1 MFPVIG
7 AIGSMLGGAGGIG
20 GLLGGGG
27 LIGSVMDVGKLLM
40 PGAGMAGSIINNLMG
55 GAIGD
60 AVKGAVDQLCKDA
73 GMPKFIGDIIKN
85 AVDQAVGQNKQHCG
99 PEGGGIADKL
109 GKAFEDFG
117 KGLLK
122 DIVDAFQQYKS
133 DARQNGAENAGGGKE
148 AGGAEGGGKG
158 GKSWFVA
165 LMKALG
171 EVQNQQAAKLEK
183 LSKEVSDVLGAGND
197 SAGSQQ
203 AQFDKMEEFKAESKL
218 QEVLANVTKSIGD
231 AIGNS
236 ISTVARAQ

>member
-1 MFPVIG
+1 MFG
-7 AIGSMLGGAGGIG
+7 AIG

-27 LIGSVMDVGKLLM
+27 LIGSMLDVGKMLM
-40 PGAGMAGSIINNLMG
+40 PGAGIAGSLINNLMG

-73 GMPKFIGDIIKN
+73 GMPKFIGDIIKS
-85 AVDQAVGQNKQHCG
+85 AVDQAVGQHQQHCG
-99 PEGGGIADKL
+99 GDGGGLGDKL
-109 GKAFEDFG
+109 GKSFGDFS
-117 KGLLK
+117 KSLMK
-122 DIVDAFQQYKS
+122 DITDAFQQYKS
-133 DARQNGAENAGGGKE
+133 DCRQHGAENGGK
-148 AGGAEGGGKG
+148 GGAEGGGKG

-183 LSKEVSDVLGAGND
+183 LSKEVSNALGAGD
-197 SAGSQQ
+197 GSSGSQQ

-236 ISTVARAQ
+236 IATVARSQ

>member
-1 MFPVIG
+1 MIPALG
-7 AIGSMLGGAGGIG
+7 AIGGLLGGAGGIG

-40 PGAGMAGSIINNLMG
+40 PGAGMAGSLINNLMG
-55 GAIGD
+55 SAIGG
-60 AVKGAVDQLCKDA
+60 AVNGAVDQLCKDF

-99 PEGGGIADKL
+99 TEGGGIADKL
-109 GKAFEDFG
+109 GKAFEDFS
-117 KGLLK
+117 KGLMK

-133 DARQNGAENAGGGKE
+133 DARQGGAENAGGGK

-183 LSKEVSDVLGAGND
+183 LSKEVSDVLGAGEN
-197 SAGSQQ
+197 SGGSQQ

-236 ISTVARAQ
+236 ISTVSRAQ

>member
-7 AIGSMLGGAGGIG
+7 AIGSMLGGAGGVG

-40 PGAGMAGSIINNLMG
+40 PGAGMAGSLINNLMG
-55 GAIGD
+55 GAIGN

-85 AVDQAVGQNKQHCG
+85 AVDQAVGQHHQHCG
-99 PEGGGIADKL
+99 TEGGGLGDKL

-117 KGLLK
+117 KGMLK

-133 DARQNGAENAGGGKE
+133 DARQNGAENAGGKG
-148 AGGAEGGGKG
+148 AGGAEGGKG

-197 SAGSQQ
+197 SSGSQK

>member
-1 MFPVIG
+1 MSILSG
-7 AIGSMLGGAGGIG
+7 IIG
-20 GLLGGGG
+20 GGGGG
-27 LIGSVMDVGKLLM
+27 LIGGLISSGLDMCK
-40 PGAGMAGSIINNLMG
+40 MAFPQLQMASALNNLMG

-60 AVKGAVDQLCKDA
+60 AVKGAVDQICKDL
-73 GMPKFIGDIIKN
+73 GMPKFIGDIVKG
-85 AVDQAVGQNKQHCG
+85 AVDEALGQNKQHCG
-99 PEGGGIADKL
+99 NDVSDFLGGKL
-109 GKAFEDFG
+109 GKAFEDFS
-117 KGLLK
+117 KGLMK
-122 DIVDAFQQYKS
+122 DIVDAFQQYKK
-133 DARQNGAENAGGGKE
+133 EGGGDGKGDGKGG
-148 AGGAEGGGKG
+148 ANGAEGGGKG

-165 LMKALG
+165 LMQALG

-197 SAGSQQ
+197 SAGSQK

>member
-1 MFPVIG
+1 MFG
-7 AIGSMLGGAGGIG
+7 AIG

-27 LIGSVMDVGKLLM
+27 LISSVLDVGKMLM
-40 PGAGMAGSIINNLMG
+40 PGAGIAGSLINNLMG

-73 GMPKFIGDIIKN
+73 GMPKFIGDIIKG
-85 AVDQAVGQNKQHCG
+85 AVDQAVGQHHQHCG
-99 PEGGGIADKL
+99 AEGGGLGDKL
-109 GKAFEDFG
+109 GKPFEDFA
-117 KGLLK
+117 KGLMK
-122 DIVDAFQQYKS
+122 DITDAFQQYKG
-133 DARQNGAENAGGGKE
+133 DCRKNGAEGGGSNGP
-148 AGGAEGGGKG
+148 GGAEGGGKG

-183 LSKEVSDVLGAGND
+183 LSKEVSDVLGAGEN
-197 SAGSQQ
+197 SGGSQK

>member
-1 MFPVIG
+1 MFG
-7 AIGSMLGGAGGIG
+7 AIGS
-20 GLLGGGG
+20 LLGGGG
-27 LIGSVMDVGKLLM
+27 LMSAALDVGKMMM
-40 PGAGMAGSIINNLMG
+40 PGAGIAGSLINNLMG

-60 AVKGAVDQLCKDA
+60 AVKGAVDQLCKDS

-99 PEGGGIADKL
+99 PEGGGLGDKL
-109 GKAFEDFG
+109 GKPFEDFG
-117 KGLLK
+117 KGLMK
-122 DIVDAFQQYKS
+122 DITDAFQQYKG
-133 DARQNGAENAGGGKE
+133 DCRKNGAESGGK
-148 AGGAEGGGKG
+148 GGAEGGGKG
-158 GKSWFVA
+158 GGKSWFVN

-171 EVQNQQAAKLEK
+171 DVQNQQAAKLEK
-183 LSKEVSDVLGAGND
+183 LSKEVSDVLGAGEK
-197 SAGSQQ
+197 SGGSQQ